1 MKSFGIGYQGSKNRI
16 AKDIVDF
23 LPSADVFVDLFAGG
37 CAVTHAAAVSGKYK
51 IIIANDIDN
60 APQLFLRALKG
71 EFKNVKDWVS
81 KDDFDKRKFEDA
93 YIRYIW
99 SFGNNGLNYLY
110 SKASEEQKKQGHL
123 AVADDFSKYRAKDN
137 RIISIERIKRLREI
151 AKSDIKSE
159 IFISQLDYKQVEIPQ
174 NSIVYCDIPY
184 DNTRGYTY
192 LQNILKMKHFFS
204 HNEFYDYC
212 LELKRKNIPCYVSEY
227 DMPNNFESVWSKKKF
242 VTFNKDNIRKHK
254 IEQIFVP
261 KISVF

>member
-151 AKSDIKSE
+151 AKSDIK
-159 IFISQLDYKQVEIPQ
+159 
-174 NSIVYCDIPY
+174 
-184 DNTRGYTY
+184 
-192 LQNILKMKHFFS
+192 
-204 HNEFYDYC
+204 
-212 LELKRKNIPCYVSEY
+212 
-227 DMPNNFESVWSKKKF
+227 
-242 VTFNKDNIRKHK
+242 
-254 IEQIFVP
+254 
-261 KISVF
+261 